1 MLLWKWTFKHGGFIM
16 EANKIRE
23 YIMVK
28 DNFSHA
34 KLEEVGCYDYS
45 GELRYTD
52 CIYNMLNESFK
63 MDSLITEVSYVIGF
77 DYKKL
82 PKGICKV
89 GQGGLGET
97 PTPMQPIF
105 TFLLLTGASSF
116 IVVHNHISDMPQ
128 ASESDK
134 TISKMLKMIAS
145 GFDMEFIGH
154 MIINPNGYII
164 DGGTMDG
171 IVAEIDE
178 DGEIVSWDS
187 KEAKEEHGEEYS
199 EEEYKEL
206 ISQVEADEPP
216 FDDSEGKTIRIT
228 SENMYE
234 VAQMLRK
241 RAERR

>member
-1 MLLWKWTFKHGGFIM
+1 M
-16 EANKIRE
+16 ETNKIRE

-52 CIYNMLNESFK
+52 CIYDMLNESFK

-77 DYKKL
+77 DHKKM

-97 PTPMQPIF
+97 PTPMQPVF

-116 IVVHNHISDMPQ
+116 IVVHNHISDMPE
-128 ASESDK
+128 ASKSDRM
-134 TISKMLKMIAS
+134 ISKMLQMLAS

-164 DGGTMDG
+164 DGGTTDG

-178 DGEIVSWDS
+178 DGEIVSWNS
-187 KEAKEEHGEEYS
+187 NEVQEAHDEEYN
-199 EEEYKEL
+199 EEEYGEL
-206 ISQVEADEPP
+206 ISQVEADESP
-216 FDDSEGKTIRIT
+216 FDSGEGETIRIT

>member
-1 MLLWKWTFKHGGFIM
+1 M
-16 EANKIRE
+16 ETNKIRE

-28 DNFSHA
+28 DKFSHA
-34 KLEEVGCYDYS
+34 KLEEVGCYDYY
-45 GELRYTD
+45 GELKYTD
-52 CIYNMLNESFK
+52 DIYNMLNRSFK
-63 MDSLITEVSYVIGF
+63 MDSLITESSYVIAF
-77 DYKKL
+77 DHKKL

-116 IVVHNHISDMPQ
+116 VAVHNHISDVPE

-134 TISKMLKMIAS
+134 MTSKMMGMLAMS
-145 GFDMEFIGH
+145 FDMEFIGH

-171 IVAEIDE
+171 IVAELDE
-178 DGEIVSWDS
+178 DGEIISWNS
-187 KEAKEEHGEEYS
+187 KEEEGDGE
-199 EEEYKEL
+199 
-206 ISQVEADEPP
+206 DDRMP
-216 FDDSEGKTIRIT
+216 FSDAETIHVT
-228 SENMYE
+228 SENVYE
-234 VAQMLRK
+234 VAKMLRK

>member
-1 MLLWKWTFKHGGFIM
+1 M
-16 EANKIRE
+16 ETNKIRE

-34 KLEEVGCYDYS
+34 KLEEVGSYDYY

-52 CIYNMLNESFK
+52 DIYNMLNTSFK
-63 MDSLITEVSYVIGF
+63 MDSLITEVSYVVAF
-77 DYKKL
+77 DHKKM

-116 IVVHNHISDMPQ
+116 VVAHNHISDMSE

-134 TISKMLKMIAS
+134 MITKMMGMLATA
-145 GFDMEFIGH
+145 FDMEFIGH
-154 MIINPNGYII
+154 MIINPNGYVI

-171 IVAEIDE
+171 IVAELDE
-178 DGEIVSWDS
+178 DGEMVSWNV
-187 KEAKEEHGEEYS
+187 KENECDDEER
-199 EEEYKEL
+199 
-206 ISQVEADEPP
+206 IP
-216 FDDSEGKTIRIT
+216 FDEAETIHVT

-234 VAQMLRK
+234 VAKMLRK

>member
-1 MLLWKWTFKHGGFIM
+1 MKT
-16 EANKIRE
+16 NKIRE

-34 KLEEVGCYDYS
+34 KLEEVRYYDYY
-45 GELRYTD
+45 GELKYTD
-52 CIYNMLNESFK
+52 HIYDMLTRTFR
-63 MDSLITEVSYVIGF
+63 MDSLITEVSYVIAF
-77 DYKKL
+77 DHQKM

-116 IVVHNHISDMPQ
+116 VVAHNHISDMPD

-134 TISKMLKMIAS
+134 MITKMIGMLATA
-145 GFDMEFIGH
+145 FDMEFIGH

-171 IVAEIDE
+171 IVAELDE
-178 DGEIVSWDS
+178 DGEIVSWN
-187 KEAKEEHGEEYS
+187 AKENEYGDEERN
-199 EEEYKEL
+199 
-206 ISQVEADEPP
+206 P
-216 FDDSEGKTIRIT
+216 FDEAETIHVT
-228 SENMYE
+228 GENMYE
-234 VAQMLRK
+234 VAKMLRE